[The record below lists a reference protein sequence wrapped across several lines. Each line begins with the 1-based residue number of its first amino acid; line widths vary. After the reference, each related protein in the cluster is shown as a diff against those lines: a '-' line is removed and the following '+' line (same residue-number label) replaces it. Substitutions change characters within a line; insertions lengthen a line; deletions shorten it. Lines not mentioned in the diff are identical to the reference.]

1 MKKIFF
7 VIIIIFIVLGIS
19 TYIFL
24 NKSDDIFRE
33 KSKKVE
39 EIEELK
45 DNIGA
50 TGESEIYEV
59 QKDNYTNSNVL
70 IVKSDI
76 KYKVAFA
83 GLIKKSLPNI
93 NEIDEILNSK
103 YPLKNGIWI
112 EKDSRKKVIELLNN
126 DHFFNSKYKIDDE
139 GYLQIEQKNNS
150 NEKDEI
156 LSNILNS
163 EKQYII
169 DISSIC
175 YIVDEITG
183 KILEYSFE
191 SLDKYQIYEYFEEE
205 NKKIIFIT
213 ENKEKQLKEEEIVN
227 SILNLLKI

>member
-1 MKKIFF
+1 M
-7 VIIIIFIVLGIS
+7 
-19 TYIFL
+19 
-24 NKSDDIFRE
+24 N
-33 KSKKVE
+33 
-39 EIEELK
+39 
-45 DNIGA
+45 A
-50 TGESEIYEV
+50 
-59 QKDNYTNSNVL
+59 
-70 IVKSDI
+70 
-76 KYKVAFA
+76 
-83 GLIKKSLPNI
+83 
-93 NEIDEILNSK
+93 DEILNSK

-183 KILEYSFE
+183 EILEYSFE

>member
-7 VIIIIFIVLGIS
+7 VIIIVFIVLGIG
-19 TYIFL
+19 TYVFL
-24 NKSDDIFRE
+24 NKSDDRLRE
-33 KSKKVE
+33 KSKEVE

-50 TGESEIYEV
+50 IGKSEIYEV
-59 QKDNYTNSNVL
+59 QKDNYTNNNAL

-83 GLIKKSLPNI
+83 GLIEKALPNI
-93 NEIDEILNSK
+93 NEIDEILNNK
-103 YPLKNGIWI
+103 HPLKNGIWI
-112 EKDSRKKVIELLNN
+112 EKDSRKKIIELLNN
-126 DHFFNSKYKIDDE
+126 GNFFNNKYKIDDE

-183 KILEYSFE
+183 EILEYSFE
-191 SLDKYQIYEYFEEE
+191 SLDKYQTYEYFEEE
-205 NKKIIFIT
+205 NKMIIFIT

-227 SILNLLKI
+227 SILNLLEI